1 MATVEVKNLEGAKVK
16 DLELADEVFAAKP
29 NGSLL
34 WEATRAYLASQRR
47 GTHSTKSRGEVS
59 GGGKKPWR
67 QKGTG
72 RARVGSTRSSL
83 WRHGSIAHGPKPRD
97 YTIKLPKKML
107 AGALRSALAAK
118 FQENKMTVVDRL
130 SLEEAKTKSFV
141 AILGKLEVGN
151 GALLV
156 SDVLDRN
163 LELSSRNVTGCDV
176 VRHHEVHPY
185 HILSHDTLLISE
197 GALTRLQEA
206 LR

>member
-1 MATVEVKNLEGAKVK
+1 MATVDVKNLEGATVRQI
-16 DLELADEVFAAKP
+16 ELPDAIFASRP
-29 NGSLL
+29 NQSLL
-34 WEATRAYLASQRR
+34 WEATKSYLAGLRR

-97 YTIKLPKKML
+97 YSTKLNQKML

-118 FQENKMTVVDRL
+118 FQDQKLTVVDEFKL
-130 SLEEAKTKSFV
+130 AEAKTKAFV
-141 AILGKLEVGN
+141 NALKKLDIGN
-151 GALLV
+151 KTLIVDNAAN
-156 SDVLDRN
+156 RN
-163 LELSSRNVTGCDV
+163 LELSSRNIPGCDLM
-176 VRHHEVHPY
+176 RYHMVHPY
-185 HILSHDTLLISE
+185 HVLSHDRLVISE
-197 GALTRLQEA
+197 SALIRLGER

>member
-1 MATVEVKNLEGAKVK
+1 MATVEVKDLEGAKVK